1 MTRAKFRDGRLLVA
15 GGAALPWLAA
25 GVCYADHAPRQWLA
39 ELTRI
44 RSAGFTMVD
53 VVVPWRSHRTDAGE
67 ADFWGALA
75 LSAFLDDVTKAGLV
89 AVLRLGP
96 VASLTRPQ
104 FGLPE
109 ALLANAEM
117 QARSSAGVPIWAP
130 TPTRVVP
137 VPTYDSVEFLDAVGA
152 WFAVVAQH
160 TAAHVAVA
168 AVVVDLGDHWFFRT
182 GAFDGDYH
190 PDAVAA
196 WHQDQSVVP
205 PLDRNHGEL
214 STQLAWVRFKAHRAI
229 RAGRALRERLD
240 AAGWSRHA
248 CLATV
253 STAASMQVRTAL
265 AHIYDGL
272 VVQHDRVDP
281 AALPF
286 RATPGVVV
294 AELPVGRAA
303 WLPPRSSDLAKVVIN
318 AVADGAS
325 GLSLTGW
332 MPGDHEVA
340 ATTAGRLAAILPALQ
355 HGVWPTVVDAAPVA
369 VVRATHHDELAA
381 IHSAMALASPA
392 LARFA
397 GLDPIALTTGNTD
410 DAATAQRWHLVLQQ
424 ALIMAGVAYDLVDD
438 TASSDELAGYRVVIA
453 PTGVHVAALFAAT
466 LRDVASRKNTT
477 IVLGPT
483 AAQRDEANHVL
494 PADALPSRVGRLR
507 AASLQD
513 AVGLADDLRALGGD
527 ANVVLRVEPAT
538 TAVHLGREPAR
549 LAVVIN
555 DSPQLVRII
564 ATDAAWH
571 DALQPTARPVEEFFV
586 EAGRWLLLTR

>member
-1 MTRAKFRDGRLLVA
+1 MTRAKFRDGRLRLA
-15 GGAALPWLAA
+15 NGATVPWLAA
-25 GVCYADHAPRQWLA
+25 GLCYADHAPAKWPAQLA
-39 ELTRI
+39 QI
-44 RSAGFTMVD
+44 RAAGFTMVD
-53 VVVPWRSHRTDAGE
+53 VVVPWRSHVTDAGE
-67 ADFWGALA
+67 PDFFGALA
-75 LSAFLDDVTKAGLV
+75 LPAFLDEVSKAGVV

-104 FGLPE
+104 YGLPE
-109 ALLANAEM
+109 AVLANAAM
-117 QARSSAGVPIWAP
+117 QARNSTGTPIWAP

-137 VPTYDSVEFLDAVGA
+137 VPSYDSVEFLDAVGA

-160 TAAHVAVA
+160 AAAHVAVA

-182 GAFDGDYH
+182 GAFDGDFH

-205 PLDRNHGEL
+205 PVDRNHGDV

-240 AAGWSRHA
+240 AAGWSGHA

-253 STAASMQVRTAL
+253 STTANMQVRSAL

-272 VVQHDRVDP
+272 VIQRDRVDA

-286 RATPGVVV
+286 RVTAGTVV
-294 AELPVGRAA
+294 AELPISRAA
-303 WLPPRSSDLAKVVIN
+303 WLPPTSSDGAKQVIH

-332 MPGDHEVA
+332 VPGDHEVA
-340 ATTAGRLAAILPALQ
+340 AMSAARITAILLALQ
-355 HGVWPTVVDAAPVA
+355 NHGWPSMFDAAPVA

-381 IHSAMALASPA
+381 IHCAIALASPA
-392 LARFA
+392 LARFV
-397 GLDPIALTTGNTD
+397 GLDPIALTTGNTH
-410 DAATAQRWHLVLQQ
+410 DAVTAQRWHAVLQE
-424 ALIMAGVAYDLVDD
+424 ALIMAGVAFDVVDD

-483 AAQRDEANHVL
+483 PAQRDEANHVL
-494 PADALPSRVGRLR
+494 PAGALPTRVGRLR
-507 AASLQD
+507 AASLHD
-513 AVGLADDLRALGGD
+513 AVGLAADLQALGGD
-527 ANVVLRVEPAT
+527 ADVALQVEPAT
-538 TAVHLGREPAR
+538 TAIHLGRESAR

-564 ATDAAWH
+564 ATDAVWQ
-571 DALQPTARPVEEFFV
+571 DALLPTTRPVDEFFV
-586 EAGRWLLLTR
+586 EAGRWLVLTR